1 MSHFKDASKW
11 FNEAGDG
18 CQELEKKAF
27 YKGLS
32 LLAEGLDDLRG
43 LFEQCAH
50 KPSS

>member
-11 FNEAGDG
+11 FSEAGDG

-32 LLAEGLDDLRG
+32 LLSEGLEDVRCL
-43 LFEQCAH
+43 LEKCTT
-50 KPSS
+50 KSS

>member
-32 LLAEGLDDLRG
+32 LLAEGLEDVRG
-43 LFEQCAH
+43 LLEKCSPQ
-50 KPSS
+50 SS